1 MFEFF
6 LTQEIITT
14 QKEDTHTV
22 LVNQKKKNGKKLS
35 QHDWEY
41 NFPPTDI

>member
-22 LVNQKKKNGKKLS
+22 LVKKNGKKLS